1 MAFWPSACVKARFR
15 FRQGIGFG
23 NNKTCIGMVLK
34 HYGSNVIYCG
44 DLCIKKWFKP
54 PWHVIWQ
61 NWTRFNWLNGVIS
74 LALSLY
80 LRTQGLRQPTANA
93 RIFREIKSPGQ
104 KNSRQNIAERK
115 ILGSENS
122 RNSFFPKNLKKKI
135 EQIPGFF
142 SCQGRLWGKTKTKP
156 FISWAFI

>member
-1 MAFWPSACVKARFR
+1 MAVMSLSTV
-15 FRQGIGFG
+15 
-23 NNKTCIGMVLK
+23 
-34 HYGSNVIYCG
+34 YCG

-122 RNSFFPKNLKKKI
+122 RNSFFPKNLKKKLRKF
-135 EQIPGFF
+135 QDF
-142 SCQGRLWGKTKTKP
+142 SLARADYGTKRRQNPSFHGPSFNSSSTFDCTAHSTTSTYFHQKN
-156 FISWAFI
+156 